1 MGSLDSYGLLAWAL
15 FGWTLVWFALSVCIA
30 RNDIADIA
38 WGLGFIFL
46 AWLSFFIGGRP
57 NHALPVNVVVT
68 IWGLRLAGHIYSRNR
83 GKPEDF
89 RYAQWRKQ
97 WRHFYTRS
105 FLQVFLL
112 QNAFLY
118 IIAWPVILVNLA
130 ESVPFHWAHFVGV
143 VTWLVGF
150 LFETVG
156 DYQLTK
162 FKQNPANRGRIIT
175 IGLWRYTRHPNY
187 FGEAVQWWGVYLMA
201 TAVPGGWIT
210 FASPLLITY
219 LLRYVSGVPMLERK
233 YENHP
238 EFQLYKVKTSAFI
251 PMPPKV

>member
-1 MGSLDSYGLLAWAL
+1 MGGLDLYGFLALAL
-15 FGWTLVWFALSVCIA
+15 FGWTLLWFSLSVIKG

-46 AWLSFFIGGRP
+46 AWVSFFIGGRQ
-57 NHALPVNVVVT
+57 NHALPVNAMVT

-89 RYAQWRKQ
+89 RYAQWRRE
-97 WRHFYTRS
+97 WRNFYVRS
-105 FLQVFLL
+105 FLQVFFL
-112 QNAFLY
+112 QNVFLS
-118 IIAWPVILVNLA
+118 IISWPVIFVNLSGPA
-130 ESVPFHWAHFVGV
+130 TFQPLIWVGGLI
-143 VTWLVGF
+143 WLVGF
-150 LFETVG
+150 LFESVG
-156 DYQLTK
+156 DLQLAK
-162 FKQNPANRGRIIT
+162 FKMNPANRGRIIT
-175 IGLWRYTRHPNY
+175 TGLWRYTRHPNY

-219 LLRYVSGVPMLERK
+219 LLRYVSGVPMLEHK
-233 YENHP
+233 YESHP
-238 EFQLYKVKTSAFI
+238 EFQLYKARTSVFI